1 VEQKQIHVYSIS
13 AKKANGQKE
22 RQTPLDRNSEL
33 GMKFP
38 KERSIPEPLL
48 IPCGLWIEPN
58 LPVVLL
64 PSQSYN
70 TAAVS
75 QLASS
80 HIIEIF
86 IGRPDLSILVNNLE
100 IVQLGLPV

>member
-1 VEQKQIHVYSIS
+1 
-13 AKKANGQKE
+13 
-22 RQTPLDRNSEL
+22 
-33 GMKFP
+33 MKFP

-48 IPCGLWIEPN
+48 IPCALWLEPN

-75 QLASS
+75 QLASP
-80 HIIEIF
+80 HIIEVF
-86 IGRPDLSILVNNLE
+86 IGRSDVSILINDLE
-100 IVQLGLPV
+100 VV